1 MLLALVSLL
10 VLVLLRGVLA
20 PVPAALF
27 LATLGLFLVPGI
39 VLSRLAP
46 GTGFSGAAR
55 LPLAFALS
63 TGLYGLPAIPF
74 LVLHRSFGEYLV
86 VCAALLAAS
95 LTLALRWALRPPDD
109 ATEPSESASSLAG
122 TVLWLPFAGLAAA
135 LAYTSSRVVPPP
147 EMDHWA
153 YLAYVREFVG
163 GENLGRYNP
172 FFGDEVTGFSRI
184 WLDGWLME
192 QAAFSRL
199 SGIDPVPLISNYLNP
214 ALVIVSLL
222 AFYALARVLFENT
235 GAALLTSSLYAL
247 FLIFY
252 LELSPD
258 SFGGVLVRRVMEDK
272 FAARYLLLP
281 VALSLAVAFLR
292 YRKWRY
298 LALFTFVFWSMGAV
312 HPLLMGIL
320 GISLA
325 GFGLIFV
332 LVNRREPGSWMR
344 MGALGGVMLAT
355 VAPPAVYLLA
365 TGSQLLSKL
374 ETLDAAAIDYR
385 LRIWESQDRLLLL
398 GDGGSYIMHPAL
410 VLNPVIAA
418 AYLLGVPFLIWRL
431 ERSLAAQLLLGTL
444 LFTPVL
450 VYVPPVAT
458 FVGQFIGPWLIY
470 RLAWPIPLA
479 ALLTVGWM
487 TWKALEYASER
498 LSRLGLPVRSIPL
511 LPLALVVLLSAFA
524 APRAL
529 AGIRTMDATDETA
542 VSESTCQDPAFE
554 WMRNTIGAPT
564 VVLAPEAES
573 SCVPAYTSR
582 ANVLS
587 YRNQLLEEATQDGDS
602 SRAQEAEAFFDSDV
616 VSSSDLDTLSRHE
629 VGYVLLPADSPL
641 NVQLGHLPGF
651 APLENPG
658 NRYRVYGVD
667 GAALA
672 TTPAVQGND
681 LLANGDVEAAIDAYA
696 AALGANSG
704 EQVLAYVGLGQAYE
718 EWSQAEYAAANYE
731 EAASLNQDEP
741 VLRSLLAE
749 AYQGAGQ
756 RDLSLLALQNG
767 LERFPENV
775 GLRIELA
782 SSLRSQDPEAA
793 IEIHRPV
800 VERFP
805 EVPEYRIKMGRIL
818 AANGDEEAADRAFRR
833 AVRLSPLSAELQ
845 ADVAEAN
852 QLAGREQAA
861 TRYYKRAL
869 ELEPENPAHA
879 FNLGTTYARLA
890 PESDQAE
897 KYYRRS
903 ERYLERAAELEPL
916 PGRFD
921 LQAAAWISLG
931 DLYVEQDRLED
942 AREAYEKALDVDPDS
957 TRAQQKLEEL
967 QGRQS

>member
-1 MLLALVSLL
+1 MGLVSL
-10 VLVLLRGVLA
+10 VLAGPLRGVLA

-27 LATLGLFLVPGI
+27 LATLGLFLVPGL

-74 LVLHRSFGEYLV
+74 LVLHRSFGEYLT
-86 VCAALLAAS
+86 VCAALLA
-95 LTLALRWALRPPDD
+95 TFLALAVRWALHPPDD
-109 ATEPSESASSLAG
+109 ATEPSESASSRAEA
-122 TVLWLPFAGLAAA
+122 VLWLPFAGLAAA

-147 EMDHWA
+147 DRDHWA

-163 GENLGRYNP
+163 GENLGLYNP

-199 SGIDPVPLISNYLNP
+199 SGIDPVSLISNYLNP
-214 ALVIVSLL
+214 TLVIVSLL
-222 AFYALARVLFENT
+222 AFYALARVLFENA

-258 SFGGVLVRRVMEDK
+258 SFGGVLVRRVAEDK

-281 VALSLAVAFLR
+281 IALGLAVAFLR

-298 LALFTFVFWSMGAV
+298 LVLFTFVFWSMGAV

-320 GISLA
+320 GIPLA
-325 GFGLIFV
+325 GFGLTFV

-344 MGALGGVMLAT
+344 MGAIGGVMLAT
-355 VAPPAVYLLA
+355 VAPPVTYLLA
-365 TGSQLLSKL
+365 TGNQLLSKL

-487 TWKALEYASER
+487 TWKALEYGGGR
-498 LSRLGLPVRSIPL
+498 LSRLGLPARSIPL
-511 LPLALVVLLSAFA
+511 LPLVLVVLLSALA

-542 VSESTCQDPAFE
+542 VTESTCQDPAFE
-554 WMRNTIGAPT
+554 WMLNTIDAPT

-582 ANVLS
+582 ADVLS
-587 YRNQLLEEATQDGDS
+587 YRNQLLGGAAQEGGS
-602 SRAQEAEAFFDSDV
+602 SRAQEAQSLFDSDV
-616 VSSSDLDTLSRHE
+616 VSSADLETLSRRE
-629 VGYVLLPADSPL
+629 VGYVLLPADAPL
-641 NVQLGHLPGF
+641 NAQLSHLPGV
-651 APLENPG
+651 APLDNPG

-672 TTPAVQGND
+672 ATPAVQGND
-681 LLANGDVEAAIDAYA
+681 LLANGDVEAAVDAYA
-696 AALGANSG
+696 AALGGDAN
-704 EQVLAYVGLGQAYE
+704 EQVLAYVGLGEAYE
-718 EWSQAEYAAANYE
+718 KWSQAEYAAANYE

-749 AYQGAGQ
+749 AYERAGQ
-756 RDLSLLALQNG
+756 RDLSLLALRNG

-775 GLRIELA
+775 ELRTGLA
-782 SSLRSQDPEAA
+782 SSLRSQDPGAA
-793 IEIHRPV
+793 IEVHRPL

-805 EVPEYRIKMGRIL
+805 EVPEYRVEMGRLL
-818 AANGDEEAADRAFRR
+818 AANGDGKAADRAFRR
-833 AVRLSPLSAELQ
+833 AIRLSPLSAELQ
-845 ADVAEAN
+845 ADVAKAN

-861 TRYYKRAL
+861 ARYYQRAL
-869 ELEPENPAHA
+869 ELEPENPAHVL
-879 FNLGTTYARLA
+879 NLGTTYARLA
-890 PESDQAE
+890 AEGDQTE
-897 KYYRRS
+897 KYYGLA

-921 LQAAAWISLG
+921 LRAAARISLG
-931 DLYVEQDRLED
+931 DLYLEQDRLED
-942 AREAYEKALDVDPDS
+942 ARDAYKRALDVDPNS
-957 TRAQQKLEEL
+957 TLAQQKLEEL
-967 QGRQS
+967 RGRQS